1 MEWPF
6 ALTILCAIVGIMV
19 NVIYQHRLYL
29 KRYRG
34 ERSVGS
40 NPRPTTVI
48 PVTII
53 CGNCCG
59 DSLLPRRTL
68 FSNGRC
74 QDCGSTSF
82 VFASEFPLRKNAFI
96 KDELDNVQPFFSLQ
110 PTLIMSYQ
118 QMSRLRTGTS

>member
-1 MEWPF
+1 MEWLF
-6 ALTILCAIVGIMV
+6 AVTILCVISVITIRI
-19 NVIYQHRLYL
+19 IYQHPLYL
-29 KRYRG
+29 KRYRE
-34 ERSVGS
+34 ERHVIS

-48 PVTII
+48 PITII

-82 VFASEFPLRKNAFI
+82 VFASEFPLRKNAFV
-96 KDELDNVQPFFSLQ
+96 KDEIDNVQPVFSLQ

-118 QMSRLRTGTS
+118 QMSRLRTGTG